1 MIETEI
7 LQNIRLALG
16 TTPGLTL
23 WRNNTGALRDVMGRL
38 VHYGL
43 CEGSADLIGLR
54 TIIVTPDMVG
64 QPLAVFAA
72 VEVKNERGK
81 PTSQQV
87 NFLQH
92 VRAAGGLAGVAR
104 SPEQARLI
112 LGLPT

>member
-16 TTPGLTL
+16 TTPGVTL
-23 WRNNTGALRDVMGRL
+23 WRNNTGALQDTTGRL
-38 VHYGL
+38 VRYGL

-54 TIIVTPDMVG
+54 TITVTPDMVG
-64 QPLAVFAA
+64 QQVAIFAA
-72 VEVKNERGK
+72 VEVKNERGR
-81 PTSQQV
+81 PTDKQV

-92 VRAAGGLAGVAR
+92 VRTAGGLAGVAR